1 MIYKHF
7 LICGLSFHF
16 VDISFSQF
24 TLHLLSIYSVLDMED
39 LGMHLPS
46 KGFTAFG
53 GKQICKQ
60 YNKQLISPP
69 FFLAF
74 PGVSSGKEPACQC
87 RGHKRC
93 GFDPWVGKI
102 PLEEGTANQHSILV
116 WRIPWT
122 EETRRLWFI
131 GLQRNVTQ
139 HTRHPFI
146 YPLCC
151 YSGS

>member
-24 TLHLLSIYSVLDMED
+24 TSHLLSIYSVLDMED
-39 LGMHLPS
+39 LGMYLPS
-46 KGFTAFG
+46 KGFTVLG

-60 YNKQLISPP
+60 YNKQSISTP

-74 PGVSSGKEPACQC
+74 PGVTSGKEPACQY

-102 PLEEGTANQHSILV
+102 P
-116 WRIPWT
+116 WRRAQQT
-122 EETRRLWFI
+122 NTVFLSGESHAQRRLD
-131 GLQRNVTQ
+131 G
-139 HTRHPFI
+139 
-146 YPLCC
+146 Y
-151 YSGS
+151 GS